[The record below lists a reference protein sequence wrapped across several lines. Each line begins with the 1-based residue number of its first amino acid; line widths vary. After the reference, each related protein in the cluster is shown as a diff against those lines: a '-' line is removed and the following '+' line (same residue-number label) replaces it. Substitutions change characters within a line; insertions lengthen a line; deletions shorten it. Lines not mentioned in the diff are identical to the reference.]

1 MISFRSLRFTILLPL
16 FFSFLLLAG
25 HAQAEAPAAADK
37 NMMPVFSLKT
47 SDGKTI
53 DNESIKGK
61 PVTFLIMQTACN
73 ICRSEMAD
81 LNALDKSGQFKGV
94 EFLVVN
100 VDLNPKLLP
109 KYLADNKFEMTVLV
123 DPDFTFGR
131 KFGITFTPAAIFVNK
146 AGKVVAITKGYTD
159 ASLGEIKDNLKA
171 IQ

>member
-81 LNALDKSGQFKGV
+81 LNALDKSGQF
-94 EFLVVN
+94 
-100 VDLNPKLLP
+100 
-109 KYLADNKFEMTVLV
+109 M